1 MWNCGWLVGQRGL
14 REESIEDMRAEIWRM
29 GVFGVDGWRLAMW
42 YGDDDLRVVVQMGGG
57 CGWRVRTI
65 GGG

>member
-1 MWNCGWLVGQRGL
+1 MGQRGL
-14 REESIEDMRAEIWRM
+14 REESIEAMRAEIWRM
-29 GVFGVDGWRLAMW
+29 GMW
-42 YGDDDLRVVVQMGGG
+42 YRDDDLRVVVQMGGG